1 MEQKFLKAEEEKE
14 CLRRKFQLMIPLSSF
29 NNETNGSP
37 GNADFDSL
45 TEMDLDQLL
54 TQEPKEYD
62 MPTLPQL

>member
-1 MEQKFLKAEEEKE
+1 
-14 CLRRKFQLMIPLSSF
+14 MIPLSSF

-54 TQEPKEYD
+54 TQEPEEYD

>member
-1 MEQKFLKAEEEKE
+1 
-14 CLRRKFQLMIPLSSF
+14 MIPLSSF

-37 GNADFDSL
+37 GIADFDSL

-54 TQEPKEYD
+54 TQEPEEYD